1 MSPWHHILD
10 VTREAHQRL
19 LTAVADPANAQ
30 LRLLRG
36 ILSAQRD
43 SPPGRRFR
51 FAGIRDPDDYR
62 QRVPIHRYPDL
73 QGDVQAMLAGAP
85 NRLASQPVVCYERTG
100 GSTGGAK
107 VIPYTAAALDAF
119 HAAVHP
125 WLHDLAQN
133 RPGLAFGRAY
143 WAISPAARA
152 PERTVD
158 GTPVGLE
165 SDVAYF
171 GSALA
176 PHLAVVSVAGPDLGH
191 RAALETWRYLTLLRL
206 VAAEDLSLIS
216 VWSPTFLLLLLHG
229 LAQHGHALVRD
240 LADGSLSLPGSPI
253 RVGATAPDRDRAAKV
268 ERALD
273 GPNPDTLRLWPRLD
287 TLSCWTSGASA
298 WFLPDL
304 RRAFPGVWIQGK
316 GLLATEGVVSL
327 PLVGLEH
334 PVLALNSAFFE
345 FLDDREES
353 RLAWELETGEEYG
366 VLITTPGGLYRYDL
380 GDRVRVMEWFKAT
393 PLVEFIGRAG
403 TVSDLCGEKLDEPQV
418 QAGLTEAGGFALL
431 APTLAPEPHY
441 VLFVDECER
450 TAEAA
455 ELLAL
460 ELDRQLQVQP
470 PVRLRQ
476 APRPAWGHSSA
487 PGTPGAGA
495 LSGEPQTRR
504 TAAG

>member
-1 MSPWHHILD
+1 
-10 VTREAHQRL
+10 
-19 LTAVADPANAQ
+19 
-30 LRLLRG
+30 
-36 ILSAQRD
+36 
-43 SPPGRRFR
+43 
-51 FAGIRDPDDYR
+51 
-62 QRVPIHRYPDL
+62 
-73 QGDVQAMLAGAP
+73 
-85 NRLASQPVVCYERTG
+85 
-100 GSTGGAK
+100 
-107 VIPYTAAALDAF
+107 
-119 HAAVHP
+119 
-125 WLHDLAQN
+125 
-133 RPGLAFGRAY
+133 
-143 WAISPAARA
+143 
-152 PERTVD
+152 
-158 GTPVGLE
+158 
-165 SDVAYF
+165 
-171 GSALA
+171 
-176 PHLAVVSVAGPDLGH
+176 
-191 RAALETWRYLTLLRL
+191 
-206 VAAEDLSLIS
+206 
-216 VWSPTFLLLLLHG
+216 
-229 LAQHGHALVRD
+229 
-240 LADGSLSLPGSPI
+240 
-253 RVGATAPDRDRAAKV
+253 V

-287 TLSCWTSGASA
+287 TLSCWTYGASA

-304 RRAFPGVWIQGK
+304 RLAFPGVWIQGK

-334 PVLALNSAFFE
+334 PVLALNSAFYE

-460 ELDRQLQVQP
+460 ELDRQLRSNPQYDYAR
-470 PVRLRQ
+470 RLGQLGGIRPHRV
-476 APRPAWGHSSA
+476 PRALEHYLGSLRHGGQRLGDIKPALLRSETDWEQRLGEAGHWIDGSR
-487 PGTPGAGA
+487 P
-495 LSGEPQTRR
+495 
-504 TAAG
+504 